1 MIPFVNSIRNE
12 RDMLST
18 DLTETKYGK
27 YSTFSPLSQQVP
39 IYGENFNVYCFVDP
53 MIGHEVTNLNQE

>member
-1 MIPFVNSIRNE
+1 MIAFVNSIRNE